1 MAYISL
7 IVPSFYSS
15 STDIQLASTH
25 FSKQLGIDP
34 AEYDIF
40 PIKPASSEN
49 IEFGVRLLHSTLSLS
64 NIEDILYH
72 RESMKVFLDKTF
84 ESMRSMMSR
93 ICLLEMELKEQSDN
107 RVGESMIRKDEIDD
121 TSNNAAHKLKD
132 LISMQLESSE
142 SFRLNTERTLSKI
155 KEEFELIVSEF
166 EDIKRLD
173 SQRPIVS
180 NYKIYE
186 EQNLSNRETTNDK
199 QKISSVTSRGKNKKD
214 TKQNQRGS
222 NASNSNNNYI
232 NSGNPSPNIVK
243 KNSSVPVHTISQ
255 IPQLNLNINLT
266 NINSNNVILEHDPK
280 TNQCGT
286 GTNDVTPVSSI
297 PKLTIIPKL
306 NFKKVQD

>member
-7 IVPSFYSS
+7 IVPSFYSNS
-15 STDIQLASTH
+15 SDIISASTH

-34 AEYDIF
+34 SEYDIF
-40 PIKPASSEN
+40 PIKPATPDN

-93 ICLLEMELKEQSDN
+93 ICLLEMELKEQSEN
-107 RVGESMIRKDEIDD
+107 RVGESMIRKEEIDD
-121 TSNNAAHKLKD
+121 TSNNAHKLKD

-186 EQNLSNRETTNDK
+186 EQNLSNREAQNDK
-199 QKISSVTSRGKNKKD
+199 QKINSITSRGKNKKD
-214 TKQNQRGS
+214 TKSNQRGS
-222 NASNSNNNYI
+222 NASNNNNYI

-243 KNSSVPVHTISQ
+243 KNSSLPVQSISQ

-266 NINSNNVILEHDPK
+266 NINSSNVILEHDQK
-280 TNQCGT
+280 NNACGI
-286 GTNDVTPVSSI
+286 GISEATPISTV